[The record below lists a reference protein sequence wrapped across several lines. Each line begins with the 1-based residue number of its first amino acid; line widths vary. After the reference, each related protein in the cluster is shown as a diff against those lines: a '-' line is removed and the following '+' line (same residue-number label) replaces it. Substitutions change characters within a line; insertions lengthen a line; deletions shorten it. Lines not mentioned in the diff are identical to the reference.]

1 MDKEFFEDLSKN
13 IANVGQQALEKAKDV
28 ATITKKAAELHTE
41 KQKLEEC
48 YARIGKRLY
57 EATKD
62 VPPQEDLIDFNEVEI
77 RLSAIETLRQDIAI
91 LRGKGDGEDDKDED
105 FGDVDDVEADD
116 AQEID
121 DLEDFDDMDDDQDV
135 DVEAEAESE
144 DE

>member
-13 IANVGQQALEKAKDV
+13 IANVGQQAFGKAKEV
-28 ATITKKAAELHTE
+28 ATITKKAAELHAE

-62 VPPQEDLIDFNEVEI
+62 VPPQEDLVDFNEVEI
-77 RLSAIETLRQDIAI
+77 RLSAIETLRQDISI
-91 LRGKGDGEDDKDED
+91 LRGKGDNEEKEED
-105 FGDVDDVEADD
+105 FDDVQDDEEADD

-121 DLEDFDDMDDDQDV
+121 DLEEFDDFDEDQDV
-135 DVEAEAESE
+135 EEEAEST